1 MAKRLTVTC
10 LVILLA
16 SFILVVA
23 VPAGKAETTP
33 AKVYVDPLKV
43 EDVALVPNTKFNVSV
58 RIDDIPASPGLA
70 GVQFRL
76 TWDPNL
82 LNCTRIQEILFHSVT
97 PEDSW
102 SNIWSIQLKYN
113 NTGGYADYAQTWQDI
128 ATGIADGYAPISG
141 NQIVANLTFNVR
153 AVGKCALHFDPSNT
167 ILGDPHVPS
176 QPIPQQLV
184 DGFFSNLP
192 PPPAPKAALLY
203 VDPAKIVDPSLT
215 PSHNFTINVN
225 IINASDLAGLEFK
238 LGFNASA
245 LHANSVAS
253 GGFIPNSVTPA
264 TQIDNTA
271 GFIRFNVSLSTP
283 LSGDGNVTVVQ
294 FHVEADNVRN
304 STLHL
309 YDVKLVNSTG
319 QTLPFSTV
327 DGSFSNARM
336 ILGDLNGDG
345 IVNLKDAMSA
355 ANAFGSSTG
364 DPNWN
369 PDADLDGNGKINIM
383 DLILL
388 ATNFGRTA

>member
-1 MAKRLTVTC
+1 
-10 LVILLA
+10 
-16 SFILVVA
+16 
-23 VPAGKAETTP
+23 
-33 AKVYVDPLKV
+33 
-43 EDVALVPNTKFNVSV
+43 
-58 RIDDIPASPGLA
+58 
-70 GVQFRL
+70 
-76 TWDPNL
+76 
-82 LNCTRIQEILFHSVT
+82 VT

>member
-1 MAKRLTVTC
+1 MAKRLSVTC

-23 VPAGKAETTP
+23 VPAGKAQTTP
-33 AKVYVDPLKV
+33 AKVYVDPPKV

-58 RIDDIPASPGLA
+58 RVDDIPASPGLA

-76 TWDPNL
+76 TWDPNI

-102 SNIWSIQLKYN
+102 SNIWSIQLKFN
-113 NTGGYADYAQTWQDI
+113 NTGGYADYAQTFQDTTL
-128 ATGIADGYAPISG
+128 AIADGYAPISG
-141 NQIVANLTFNVR
+141 NQIVANLTFNVK
-153 AVGKCALHFDPSNT
+153 AVGKCDLHFIPSNAL
-167 ILGDPHVPS
+167 LGDPDGL
-176 QPIPQQLV
+176 PIPQQLA

-192 PPPAPKAALLY
+192 PSPAPKAALLY
-203 VDPAKIVDPSLT
+203 VDPTKIVDPNLT
-215 PSHNFTINVN
+215 PSHNFTIDIN

-238 LGFNASA
+238 LGFNVSV

-294 FHVEADNVRN
+294 FHVEGDNVRN

-319 QTLPFSTV
+319 QTLSFSTV

-336 ILGDLNGDG
+336 ILGDLDGDG
-345 IVNLKDAMSA
+345 IVNLKDAMLA
-355 ANAFGSSTG
+355 AKAFGSSPE
-364 DPNWN
+364 DPKWN
-369 PDADLDGNGKINIM
+369 PDADLDGNGTINII

-388 ATNFGRTA
+388 AANFGRTT

>member
-23 VPAGKAETTP
+23 VPAGKALTP
-33 AKVYVDPLKV
+33 SAKVYVDPPKV

-58 RIDDIPASPGLA
+58 RVDNIPASPGLA

-82 LNCTRIQEILFHSVT
+82 LNCTGIQEILFHSVT
-97 PEDSW
+97 PPDSW

-113 NTGGYADYAQTWQDI
+113 NTGGYADYAQTFQDI
-128 ATGIADGYAPISG
+128 TLAIADGYAPISG
-141 NQIVANLTFNVR
+141 NQIVANFTFNVK
-153 AVGKCALHFDPSNT
+153 AVGKCDLHFDPSKVL
-167 ILGDPHVPS
+167 LGDPNGL
-176 QPIPQQLV
+176 PIPQQLA

-203 VDPAKIVDPSLT
+203 VDPAKIVDPNLT
-215 PSHNFTINVN
+215 PSHNFSININ

-238 LGFNASA
+238 LGFNASV

-253 GGFIPNSVTPA
+253 GGFIPNSVTPV

-271 GFIRFNVSLSTP
+271 GFIRFNVSLSTS

-327 DGSFSNARM
+327 DGSFSNGRM

-345 IVNLKDAMSA
+345 VVNLKDAMA
-355 ANAFGSSTG
+355 AAHAFGSSSG

-369 PDADLDGNGKINIM
+369 PDADLDGNGTINVI

-388 ATNFGRTA
+388 AINFGRTA